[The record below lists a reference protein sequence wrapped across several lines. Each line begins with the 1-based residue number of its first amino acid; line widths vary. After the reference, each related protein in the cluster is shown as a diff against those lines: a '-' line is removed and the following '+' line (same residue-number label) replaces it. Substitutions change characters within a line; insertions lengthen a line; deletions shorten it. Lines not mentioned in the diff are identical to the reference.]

1 MKEQEVKVIKEAQ
14 VLSNQIFNVYGTPEE
29 PLFLA
34 KDVANL
40 LEERDGYA
48 VTRKVDDEEKLIH
61 IICVGGQNR
70 KVTMLTEDGLY
81 EALMQSR
88 KPMAK
93 QFKKE
98 IKHILKSIRKNG
110 GYLSTAVDFSDP
122 NNIQRLLDGWKKDR
136 AKLLEQQPKVE
147 LHDKLM
153 QSDVSI
159 SVGQFAKMINWGQN
173 KLFSQLRKDKV
184 FISQG
189 RQKNNPYQKYMDLKY
204 FEVIEKVINVRE
216 DKSIISQ
223 QTLITP
229 KGQDWLT
236 SRYYE

>member
-1 MKEQEVKVIKEAQ
+1 
-14 VLSNQIFNVYGTPEE
+14 
-29 PLFLA
+29 LA
-34 KDVANL
+34 KDVADL

-48 VTRKVDDEEKLIH
+48 VTRKVDGEEKLIH
-61 IICVGGQNR
+61 TICVGGQNR

-98 IKHILKSIRKNG
+98 VKHILKSIRKNG
-110 GYLSTAVDFSDP
+110 GYLSIAVDFSDP